1 MSALPKPTE
10 TELAILR
17 ALWSLGPATVKQV
30 HQHLIE
36 EMGRDRE
43 LGYTTVLKMM
53 QTMLEKGLLQRD
65 DSEKAHTYRP
75 TEAKGRTQK
84 ALVGDFVDRVFAG
97 SAGEL
102 VQMALRGRRLSAE
115 EKAALR
121 ALLEEETR

>member
-1 MSALPKPTE
+1 MPPLPKPTE

-36 EMGRDRE
+36 AMGRDRE

-53 QTMLEKGLLQRD
+53 QTMHDKGLLRRD
-65 DSEKAHTYRP
+65 DSERAHTYRP
-75 TEAKGRTQK
+75 AEPMGRTQK

-102 VQMALRGRRLSAE
+102 VQLALQGRRLDAK

-121 ALLEEETR
+121 AMLDGDGK

>member
-1 MSALPKPTE
+1 MKRRRAPE
-10 TELAILR
+10 AIR

-30 HQHLIE
+30 HQHLIS

-43 LGYTTVLKMM
+43 LGYITVLKMM

-65 DSEKAHTYRP
+65 DSEKAPTYRP

-102 VQMALRGRRLSAE
+102 VQMALQGRRLSTK
-115 EKAALR
+115 EKAALK
-121 ALLEEETR
+121 AMLEEDLR